1 MADGDAGLEAEMTH
15 QSRYIVG
22 IGPRPVVA
30 QFRRTG
36 RKVESAKVDG
46 DDGVI
51 ARELLDDVPE
61 GVPMLGKAVNAKQ
74 QRPRAGFDLVKRHVV
89 HRERPMF
96 QRHLVLE
103 VHSVTP

>member
-1 MADGDAGLEAEMTH
+1 MQRHRIADGAAEVMADGDAGLEAEMTH

-74 QRPRAGFDLVKRHVV
+74 QRPRPAF
-89 HRERPMF
+89 
-96 QRHLVLE
+96 
-103 VHSVTP
+103 T